1 MKDSLPR
8 YTGFNPPLKLALH
21 PQFGKLVAG
30 KKVYPINVEISPS
43 GVCPASCQWCFY
55 ANTGELGEHR
65 KVFLEKVRTKRLL
78 AELFDMGVKSVSW
91 TGGGDPSVHPDIGQ
105 LVEHANICD
114 LKQGMFTNA
123 LAKIRFD
130 PSLLEWARVTM
141 TDKPFNV
148 ENIRKLRECKTLGFA
163 FNWSGKQDTDYLK
176 QTLDVAYAVKADYV
190 QVRPALKF
198 HGQTTDVEPPDFN
211 DPMMQVTGYKFE
223 DAKHKHGYAKCVAYH
238 LVPFIWEDGNVDVCS
253 YMRKHDGYRLG
264 NIYEKSF
271 KEIMDA
277 APDFVPVHENCQVCC
292 RNHEHNKTVH
302 AAREVPD
309 KDFP

>member
-1 MKDSLPR
+1 MKDSK

-30 KKVYPINVEISPS
+30 GKVYPINVEISPS
-43 GVCPASCQWCFY
+43 GFCNAHCDFCFY
-55 ANTGELGEHR
+55 ADGALGDHR
-65 KVFLEKVRTKRLL
+65 KEFLETDRTLRLL
-78 AELFDMGVKSVSW
+78 EELEELGVKSVSW
-91 TGGGDPSVHPDIGQ
+91 TGGGDPSLHPHIDQ
-105 LVEHANICD
+105 LVSYTRLCN

-130 PSLLEWARVTM
+130 PTLLDWVRVTM

-148 ENIRKLRECKTLGFA
+148 ENIRTLRQCKTLGFA
-163 FNWSGKQDTDYLK
+163 FNWSGAQDTDYLK

-198 HGQTTDVEPPDFN
+198 HGQTTDVEPPDFD
-211 DPMMQVTGYKFE
+211 DPMMQVTDYKFE
-223 DAKHKHGYAKCVAYH
+223 DAKHKHDYKECVAYH
-238 LVPFIWEDGNVDVCS
+238 LTPFVWEDGNVDVCS

-264 NIYEKSF
+264 NIYSESF
-271 KEIMDA
+271 KSIMDK
-277 APDFVPVHENCQVCC
+277 APSSVPVHDNCQVCC
-292 RNHEHNKTVH
+292 KLHESNKSIH